1 MYHVYIYIHII
12 VMIMIIMMNTASEST
27 NFALHFVPWRM
38 MLPRDHWQIEEL
50 HGVLRRHRNLPRVP
64 FTLPG

>member
-1 MYHVYIYIHII
+1 MYIYTSCITYIYIMH
-12 VMIMIIMMNTASEST
+12 TASEST
-27 NFALHFVPWRM
+27 NFVLHFVQWRM

-50 HGVLRRHRNLPRVP
+50 HGVLRHHRNLPRVP